1 MKNKFL
7 TKTFLLLVMLMI
19 FSTSCAVG
27 AADVPNLKVGYIF
40 TNHQTPLMVAARKG
54 KDVETGGI
62 YLKEIVSRK
71 KYDLMKNGETLANL
85 ELIEATSGSETMTMM
100 AQGHLDLG
108 FASSAANITAIDKGI
123 NIKMLCPVHTEG
135 IGLVV
140 GKNSSVDSWDEFKNL
155 LKNSEEPIKVGYHSP
170 TSAPLIL
177 FEAAIKENGISYTS
191 NPHQQDADILLVDLK
206 GTKNLI
212 PALNSKQVDA
222 WVGPSPYPSL
232 AVTENI
238 GKIALQMKNLPPA
251 GKWYDFPCCVFSAAE
266 NVIKSNAEVVQ
277 SLVSLINSAAIYS
290 NNNKAEAAKITAKW
304 TGVPEEA
311 AQMSSIKYTAD
322 ANETW
327 IDNVG
332 LVYNSL
338 QSSNRLN
345 GSFETK
351 NYQEVKD
358 VIYDFTFIN
367 NVSQTN

>member
-7 TKTFLLLVMLMI
+7 TKTLLVLLIGLI
-19 FSTSCAVG
+19 FSTSFAVG
-27 AADVPNLKVGYIF
+27 AADVPNLKVGYVF
-40 TNHQTPLMVAARKG
+40 TNHQTPLMVAAKKG
-54 KDVETGGI
+54 KAVEADGV

-71 KYDLMKNGETLANL
+71 KYALIKKDRTLANL
-85 ELIEATSGSETMTMM
+85 ELIESTSGSQTMTMM

-135 IGLVV
+135 IGLVIA
-140 GKNSSVDSWDEFKNL
+140 KNSSVNNWDEFKAL
-155 LKNSEEPIKVGYHSP
+155 LENSQEPIKVGYHSP

-238 GKIALQMKNLPPA
+238 GKIALQMKNLPPK
-251 GKWYDFPCCVFSAAE
+251 GKWYDFPCCVLSADDK
-266 NVIKSNAEVVQ
+266 VIKSNEEVVQ
-277 SLVSLINSAAIYS
+277 SLVSVINSAANYS
-290 NNNKAEAAKITAKW
+290 DKNKAEAAKITAKW

-311 AQMSSIKYTAD
+311 AQMSSIKYTAKV
-322 ANETW
+322 NKTW
-327 IDNVG
+327 TDNVG

-351 NYQEVKD
+351 SYSEIKE
-358 VIYDFTFIN
+358 ILYDFTFIN
-367 NVSQTN
+367 NVTKTN

>member
-1 MKNKFL
+1 MENNFFK
-7 TKTFLLLVMLMI
+7 KTLLLLIMVLI
-19 FSTSCAVG
+19 VSTSITVG
-27 AADVPNLKVGYIF
+27 AADVPNLKVGYVF
-40 TNHQTPLMVAARKG
+40 TNHQTPLMVAAKKERE
-54 KDVETGGI
+54 VEVDGL

-71 KYDLMKNGETLANL
+71 KYALMKNDEVLANL

-108 FASSAANITAIDKGI
+108 FASSAANISAIDQGI

-140 GKNSSVDSWDEFKNL
+140 DKSSSVDSWKGFKEL
-155 LKNSEEPIKVGYHSP
+155 LENSKEPFKVGYHSP

-177 FEAAIKENGISYTS
+177 FEAAIKENGISYSS

-238 GKIALQMKNLPPA
+238 GKIALQMKNLPPE
-251 GKWYDFPCCVFSAAE
+251 GKWYDFPCCVFSASE
-266 NVIKSNAEVVQ
+266 KIIQSQQEIVQNLVTVV
-277 SLVSLINSAAIYS
+277 NSAAIYS
-290 NNNKAEAAKITAKW
+290 NNNKEEAAKITAKW
-304 TGVPEEA
+304 TGVPEKA

-322 ANETW
+322 ANKIW

-345 GSFETK
+345 GIFETK
-351 NYQEVKD
+351 AYQEIKDQLYDLTFIKD
-358 VIYDFTFIN
+358 VTN
-367 NVSQTN
+367 NN